1 MFDYLRNKYNRS
13 PVLFSEDDL
22 DKDYLYV
29 KYTEAPYLLLPKTL
43 DAYKALHRKKFWY
56 NLRRSEKLFQ
66 SEFSKLSF
74 EVVKDGKELD
84 FFLEQVFELF
94 NERWVD
100 EYTSATW
107 KCKKGFY
114 KYKKAMIELS
124 SSGNAFLAVLY
135 DKNRQLLSYGYCLE
149 QDNTIFFYQHTT
161 TVDSKYRKY
170 SLGKVLI
177 HHLLKYAV
185 NNKYDK
191 FDFMAGDSSYKYEW
205 AKDTKII
212 YRSIGRKKISN
223 YLKMY
228 LVKMRYFLQFN
239 YCSRRTL
246 KLIWKYIERIF
257 EKFNF
262 SH

>member
-239 YCSRRTL
+239 YCSRRCP
-246 KLIWKYIERIF
+246 
-257 EKFNF
+257 
-262 SH
+262 

>member
-1 MFDYLRNKYNRS
+1 MFDYLRNKYNQS
-13 PVLFSEDDL
+13 PVFISEDDL

-43 DAYKALHRKKFWY
+43 DDYKALHKRKFWY
-56 NLRRSEKLFQ
+56 NLKRSEKLFQ
-66 SEFSKLSF
+66 SEFNKLNF
-74 EVVKDGKELD
+74 EVVKDEKNLD
-84 FFLEQVFELF
+84 FFLDQVFELF
-94 NERWVD
+94 NKRWSK

-107 KCKKGFY
+107 KHKKGFD

-124 SSGNAFLAVLY
+124 SSDNAFLAVLY
-135 DKNRQLLSYGYCLE
+135 DKNRKLLSYGYCLD
-149 QDNTIFFYQHTT
+149 QVNTVFFYQHTS
-161 TVDSKYRKY
+161 TVDLKYRKY

-212 YRSIGRKKISN
+212 YRSIGRKKIIN

-228 LVKMRYFLQFN
+228 LVKMRYFFQFN
-239 YCSRRTL
+239 YYSRSAL
-246 KLIWKYIERIF
+246 KLIFKYMERVF
-257 EKFNF
+257 EK
-262 SH
+262 S